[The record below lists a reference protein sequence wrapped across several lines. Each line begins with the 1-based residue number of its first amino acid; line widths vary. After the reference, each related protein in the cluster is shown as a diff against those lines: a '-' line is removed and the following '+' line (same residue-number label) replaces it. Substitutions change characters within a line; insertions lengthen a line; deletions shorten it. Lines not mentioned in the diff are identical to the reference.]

1 MSQHANLIHVSN
13 NGRLS
18 IPARQRKMI
27 GLEDGGLVMMWVED
41 GEIRIRT
48 AEKVMTELQAEA
60 KQMFA
65 GSDVSVDRF
74 LAERRRDAE
83 TE

>member
-1 MSQHANLIHVSN
+1 MNQNLNLVHVSN

-18 IPARQRKMI
+18 IPAKQRKLI

-48 AEKVMTELQAEA
+48 AEKIMAGLQTEA
-60 KQMFA
+60 KQVFA
-65 GSDVSVDRF
+65 GSGFSVDQF
-74 LAERRRDAE
+74 LAERREDFE